1 MAEIP
6 LFERQRQDEVGRNGL
21 ESVETEIHR
30 APCSTTPFEATKPF
44 KQDPDGL
51 NNDILPHIQTE
62 STMINTCMV
71 ISDSTTS
78 DTPVERHESRPQTP
92 TGAIIT
98 LFTSEMNTDASDDKE
113 NERNGLKSESHS
125 VDGVEME
132 STMIFTTPELS
143 QINGFR

>member
-6 LFERQRQDEVGRNGL
+6 LFERQRQDEAGRNGL

-30 APCSTTPFEATKPF
+30 VPCSTTPFIATKSF

-51 NNDILPHIQTE
+51 NNDVLPHIQTE
-62 STMINTCMV
+62 SSMINTCMI
-71 ISDSTTS
+71 ISDSSTS
-78 DTPVERHESRPQTP
+78 DTPEERRESRPQTP
-92 TGAIIT
+92 TGALIT

-113 NERNGLKSESHS
+113 NERNGLESHS
-125 VDGVEME
+125 ADGVEME
-132 STMIFTTPELS
+132 STMTQRFTTPELS